1 MKERIKE
8 LRKTFKLSQ
17 ASFATH
23 LGINSKGTISSYENG
38 THNIPDRVINHICR
52 EFKVDYLWLAEGKGK
67 MFLATKN
74 SIDDLII
81 RKNLTH

>member
-1 MKERIKE
+1 MKM
-8 LRKTFKLSQ
+8 
-17 ASFATH
+17 A
-23 LGINSKGTISSYENG
+23 
-38 THNIPDRVINHICR
+38 HNIPDRVINPICR

-81 RKNLTH
+81 NYHLNETKTNFIHSFLELPKIKETI

>member
-38 THNIPDRVINHICR
+38 TQ
-52 EFKVDYLWLAEGKGK
+52 Y
-67 MFLATKN
+67 
-74 SIDDLII
+74 S
-81 RKNLTH
+81 